1 MMENAITTLNELRE
15 ESTTPKNIKEKIQNI
30 IAILQSTEDEV
41 SIKKSKAIEILEQIS
56 NENNIQPFL
65 RTQIWNVVSILE
77 TL

>member
-1 MMENAITTLNELRE
+1 MINHAIITLNELRE
-15 ESTTPKNIKEKIQNI
+15 ESTTPKNIKEKLQNI

-41 SIKKSKAIEILEQIS
+41 SIKKSKALEILDQIS

>member
-1 MMENAITTLNELRE
+1 MINSAITTLNELKE
-15 ESTTPKNIKEKIQNI
+15 ETTTPKNIKEKIQNI
-30 IAILQSTEDEV
+30 ISILQNTEDET
-41 SIKKSKAIEILEQIS
+41 SIKKSKALEILEQIS